1 MNEENGRLLRI
12 VAPADLP
19 RRRRTHFDA
28 ILWGEASAIVR
39 AVQVGGDQVLRDYAR
54 RFDGLTD
61 DQSIVCNRAQ
71 CDTAL
76 SRIPTETRECLVRVA
91 ARIRRFAEAQR
102 EKLTPLSIDVPGGH
116 AGHDWLPVE
125 RAGCYAPGGRYPL
138 VSSVLMTVIPART
151 AGVKHVTLA
160 TPNPTDPM
168 LAAAAIAGAD
178 VVVCCGG
185 AHAIAALAY
194 GTETLEPNDVIAGP
208 GNQWVTA
215 AKQIVSADVRIDM
228 LAGPSELVVLSDDSG
243 DARWIAADLL
253 AQAEHDIHALPILIS
268 TCPDLPDRVEIEL
281 ARQLVNLPT
290 GTTAREALSNGN
302 AMITR
307 DLDEAIAISNSIAP
321 EHLHVVVESAQPI
334 PRTRFVCGS
343 LFDGSRSAEVFG
355 DFGFGPNH
363 VLPTGGGARS
373 TAGLSVQ
380 TFMRA
385 QTWLRVDER
394 SIAEVA
400 LNDVLALAQL
410 EGLPGHANSAA
421 LRM

>member
-1 MNEENGRLLRI
+1 MPIDET
-12 VAPADLP
+12 VM
-19 RRRRTHFDA
+19 
-28 ILWGEASAIVR
+28 GEAAEIVR
-39 AVQVGGDQVLRDYAR
+39 AVRVGGDQALRDYAR
-54 RFDGLTD
+54 QFDGLTAN
-61 DQSIVCNRAQ
+61 QSIVFDRAQ
-71 CDTAL
+71 CETAL
-76 SRIPTETRECLVRVA
+76 SRIPTDTRECLVRVA

-102 EKLTPLSIDVPGGH
+102 EMLKSLSIDVPGGH
-116 AGHDWLPVE
+116 AGHDWMPVE

-138 VSSVLMTVIPART
+138 ISSVLMTVIPART
-151 AGVKHVTLA
+151 AGVRHVTLA
-160 TPNPTDPM
+160 TPNPLDPM

-194 GTETLEPNDVIAGP
+194 GTETLGQSDVIAGP

-215 AKQIVSADVRIDM
+215 AKQIVSAEVRIDM

-243 DARWIAADLL
+243 DARWIAADLI

-268 TCPDLPDRVEIEL
+268 TSADLPDRVEIEL

-290 GTTAREALSNGN
+290 GTIAREALTNGF
-302 AMITR
+302 AVITR

-321 EHLHVVVESAQPI
+321 EHLHVVVESAEAI
-334 PRTRFVCGS
+334 PRTRFVCGT
-343 LFDGSRSAEVFG
+343 LFVGSRSAEVFG

-385 QTWLRVDER
+385 QTWLRIKER
-394 SIAEVA
+394 STADNA
-400 LNDVLALAQL
+400 LNDALVLAAL
-410 EGLPGHANSAA
+410 ERLPAHAVSAA
-421 LRM
+421 YRM